1 MQPPTTAWDF
11 STSDLHLASFFL
23 ATDHQLLRMD
33 GPPGQR
39 VFIFRNVTEADV
51 AAFYSGAQ
59 VDARKLLNAVR
70 DLKALLHQEGRR

>member
-1 MQPPTTAWDF
+1 MQPPTTTQDF

-23 ATDHQLLRMD
+23 ATDHPLHRMD

-39 VFIFRNVTEADV
+39 VFIFANVTEADV
-51 AAFYSGAQ
+51 ASFYSGAQ

-70 DLKALLHQEGRR
+70 DLKALLHQGRRP